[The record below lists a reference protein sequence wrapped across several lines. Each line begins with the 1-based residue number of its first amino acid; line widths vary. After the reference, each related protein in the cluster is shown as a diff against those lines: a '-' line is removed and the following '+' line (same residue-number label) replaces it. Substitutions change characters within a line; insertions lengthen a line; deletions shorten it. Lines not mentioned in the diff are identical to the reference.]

1 MKEAMELLQT
11 PEAEN
16 IERCEIIAAQ
26 LKEKVTLL
34 TQIDEE
40 ILNLCDVSEIGVEIA
55 ESPKYRTEY
64 QKRSEKSTS
73 KQKPP
78 KITMILIRM

>member
-1 MKEAMELLQT
+1 MELIT
-11 PEAEN
+11 
-16 IERCEIIAAQ
+16 AQ

-40 ILNLCDVSEIGVEIA
+40 ILNLCDVSEIGVEIEESA
-55 ESPKYRTEY
+55 EISDRISEI
-64 QKRSEKSTS
+64 KRSEKSTC

-78 KITMILIRM
+78 KITIILIRM

>member
-1 MKEAMELLQT
+1 VQGEEAIAGYLQNLSKEAMELLQT

-34 TQIDEE
+34 TI
-40 ILNLCDVSEIGVEIA
+40 S
-55 ESPKYRTEY
+55 
-64 QKRSEKSTS
+64 KSTR
-73 KQKPP
+73 KF
-78 KITMILIRM
+78 

>member
-11 PEAEN
+11 SEAEN
-16 IERCEIIAAQ
+16 IERFEIIAAQ

-40 ILNLCDVSEIGVEIA
+40 ILTYA
-55 ESPKYRTEY
+55 
-64 QKRSEKSTS
+64 
-73 KQKPP
+73 
-78 KITMILIRM
+78 M